1 MFIQSKPNQ
10 VRWSLTLPRQNPSG
24 WRVKNDEL
32 IDLLRKWKRCTTFS
46 ANEQKW
52 LLFML
57 HFKPRCSLKEG
68 FHDFYLYNHSLLAL
82 SESQYFAVVTKPV
95 ATSKKTFIHYKFPE
109 EDLHSKNHYFRS
121 VYSDIASVTILVRL
135 RLGYKLSL
143 SVNKSVFK
151 GILITLF
158 IKMSPNFRE

>member
-57 HFKPRCSLKEG
+57 HFKSRCSLKEG
-68 FHDFYLYNHSLLAL
+68 FHDFYSYNHSLLAL
-82 SESQYFAVVTKPV
+82 SESHHLSVVTRPL
-95 ATSKKTFIHYKFPE
+95 AASKKTFSLGKYLEFCYSLQVPGKGYM
-109 EDLHSKNHYFRS
+109 HSKNHYFRS

-135 RLGYKLSL
+135 RPGYKLM
-143 SVNKSVFK
+143 FK
-151 GILITLF
+151 C
-158 IKMSPNFRE
+158 K